1 MERVAVAKVN
11 LGLSLLGRR
20 PDGYH
25 ELHTLFAALSFGDRL
40 YLEPLPEGIE
50 FRGRYGRRNL
60 AYRAAEAYL
69 ERAGWPGGVRIVLEK
84 ALPEGAG
91 LGGGS
96 SDAAQVLLALKELYP
111 AEVDLG
117 ALALS
122 LGADVP
128 FFLMGGGA
136 EARGVGE
143 RLRPLALPPLPVV
156 VFAPGLRLA
165 TPRVYGEVK
174 PHDFGPE
181 LPVAEILRAL
191 AQGEEPPYW
200 NALEGPA
207 FRLHPELQ
215 GVKARL
221 RALGLRGVLMSGS
234 GSAFFGLAEGEE
246 HARKAVAALRLQG
259 YARWGIL
266 GGGHALP

>member
-1 MERVAVAKVN
+1 MERLAVAKVN

-40 YLEPLPEGIE
+40 LLEPIPEGIA

-69 ERAGWPGGVRIVLEK
+69 QAAGWPGGVRIVLEK

-96 SDAAQVLLALKELYP
+96 SDAAQVLLGLKALYP
-111 AEVDLG
+111 AEVDLL
-117 ALALS
+117 ALARS

-128 FFLMGGGA
+128 FFLLGGAA

-143 RLRPLALPPLPVV
+143 RLKPLILPPLPVV
-156 VFAPGLRLA
+156 VFAPGLRLS

-181 LPVAEILRAL
+181 LPVAEIVAAL
-191 AQGEEPPYW
+191 EQGREPPYW
-200 NALEGPA
+200 NALEAPA
-207 FRLHPELQ
+207 FRLYPELKE
-215 GVKARL
+215 VKARL
-221 RALGLRGVLMSGS
+221 KDLGLWGVLMSGS
-234 GSAFFGLAEGEE
+234 GSAFFGFAEGPE
-246 HARKAVAALRLQG
+246 HAEEAVQALRHMG
-259 YARWGIL
+259 YARQGVL
-266 GGGHALP
+266 GGKRAPH